1 MFAFASAGK
10 GYDDVTKTADAC
22 ADRCMAALSSSSFF
36 LKGTQCGCSKTRV
49 GPCTVKAS
57 GAYTAYEVRADVE
70 GASQSKRSAALI
82 SRSSLPIFWMCDAAI
97 ISAADHAERRAPT
110 SPKRRS
116 QLAINDERCAASR
129 RS

>member
-49 GPCTVKAS
+49 GPCPVKAS
-57 GAYTAYEVRADVE
+57 GAYTAYEIMTCSAEKKTLFFSEVAEGSGFNKYLEVGADVE
-70 GASQSKRSAALI
+70 HVTHSKRSAALV
-82 SRSSLPIFWMCDAAI
+82 LKTPLVQ
-97 ISAADHAERRAPT
+97 SALFLKIRRYAWYV
-110 SPKRRS
+110 
-116 QLAINDERCAASR
+116 
-129 RS
+129 